1 VSRRLSRPPEWS
13 VSSCVRAT
21 GFEIVPPLAN
31 PSVPRPAPQDSTPET
46 PRYPIL
52 RGLSRPRFAALHL
65 LRGAPAGAAAARWS
79 VLSQGGGAMQR
90 TIFLAKG
97 RLLAL
102 LSAGKSTRRL
112 FSEAPGTALVKTSFT
127 PVRK

>member
-31 PSVPRPAPQDSTPET
+31 PSVPRSAPQDSTPET
-46 PRYPIL
+46 PRYSIL
-52 RGLSRPRFAALHL
+52 RGLSRPRFVALHL

-97 RLLAL
+97 HLLEF
-102 LSAGKSTRRL
+102 LSTGKSTRRVFSQAAYRPLLARL
-112 FSEAPGTALVKTSFT
+112 FRP
-127 PVRK
+127 P